1 MLERA
6 KARGEKL
13 NMQLSNAGHDVR
25 RRRSPLK
32 DANAILAQATGI
44 ILFYRNVQID

>member
-44 ILFYRNVQID
+44 ILFYCNVLID